1 MKLYYLLPLLTLNC
15 AFLSSCGD
23 SGGGDSGGG
32 EATSE
37 VKSSVRAKLPLYYD
51 IQKVSAETSEQ
62 NMMGEMLSITQLAI
76 EVTLKENL
84 YKRSSMTQELSEK
97 LKLASDKVHF
107 TIRSTFNANNKTFI
121 EKVASKGE
129 TKTLYGELMTKK
141 LADGKESIEG
151 FRMKDASGS
160 PISTFNASEVLIAGS
175 EEETQYVQ
183 NIIDTLELKQKEKT
197 ENEAKVAAEKKAKE
211 EAILKGF
218 EDRYQQRLEAIS
230 SALEA
235 GKVYTGALKGN
246 SAEEIE
252 ISVESF
258 DQKLMHGIL
267 KIKSSNHDYACKINF
282 TLKQYKRGSEKYVQL
297 SGTPTDTGNPDR
309 ELKSK
314 SLLASKARTL
324 GISNYSI
331 SEAGIVSIKTLGNV
345 FIVFS
350 K

>member
-76 EVTLKENL
+76 EVTLKEN
-84 YKRSSMTQELSEK
+84 
-97 LKLASDKVHF
+97 
-107 TIRSTFNANNKTFI
+107 TFNANNKTFI